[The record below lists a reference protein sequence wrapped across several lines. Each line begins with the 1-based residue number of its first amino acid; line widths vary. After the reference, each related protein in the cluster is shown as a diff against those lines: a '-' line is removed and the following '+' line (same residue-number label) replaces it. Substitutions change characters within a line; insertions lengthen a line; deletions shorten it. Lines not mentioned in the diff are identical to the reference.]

1 MTQQD
6 EDLHRRI
13 AGAVERIATVL
24 RAGTQQAADEAAVS
38 PLQMRILRELTS
50 RPGQRLGALAEA
62 LHVTDGTVS
71 AAVKTLVEK
80 GLAHKAPDPD
90 EHRAVLVHPTPT
102 GRRVDRR
109 AEDWPDEALVP
120 ATRALGDDESGE
132 VLAALLRL
140 IQGLESA
147 GTLQDTRM
155 CHSCE
160 WFQPWKGRGKRPH
173 RCGLLKA
180 SIGGSELRV
189 DCPDHVAAAPDV
201 QAERL
206 RELRRTS

>member
-1 MTQQD
+1 MAEQD

-13 AGAVERIATVL
+13 AGAVERIAAVL
-24 RAGTQQAADEAAVS
+24 RAGTQQAAQEAAVS
-38 PLQMRILRELTS
+38 PLQMRILRELSS

-71 AAVKTLVEK
+71 AAVSTLVDK
-80 GLAHKAPDPD
+80 GLAQKAPDPE
-90 EHRAVLVHPTPT
+90 EHRAVLVHPTPS

-120 ATRALGDDESGE
+120 ATRALGEDEAGD
-132 VLAALLRL
+132 VLTALLRL
-140 IQGLESA
+140 IQGLESSGA
-147 GTLQDTRM
+147 LQDTRM

-180 SIGGSELRV
+180 SIGGSDLRV
-189 DCPDHVAAAPDV
+189 DCPDHVAAPPEV

-206 RELRRTS
+206 HELRAAP